1 MSKSIGFRLRNEALN
16 ENRTPT
22 VSIDEKYGIYRNLE
36 EACLKI
42 PITQRSIGLTVCIE
56 TAQGIVKE
64 YWWQET
70 IADEGLVKKYDE
82 EEIISLFNEIDTI
95 NERLDLIKNIQF
107 RIVEELPLVGEE
119 NIRYLVSNGIASGDN
134 KYDEYFWLV
143 EEQRYEKYGGINASG
158 SIIINNNYDFN
169 SDHFTQSTSNYI
181 TTVSLK
187 NPLGSL
193 IASSGNLIRFANTTT
208 GIIESV
214 TGADF
219 YIGKSN
225 KNQGI
230 IFNDDRVNIKGN
242 VKINDSYPVLS
253 GSNGLA
259 ISGNVMFIDYSGSI
273 SFSGNISLGGSIELR
288 STHISGSTV
297 GSITHSGSI
306 SVLCGANNIY
316 ITSGYMYFGV
326 NSSGSLSLYGTNV
339 NISGNTINISG
350 NDEFNVNVEDIT
362 LSGTTVTIKGSDNDV
377 ASVEICNNNRH
388 NIISIDSDSDIIE
401 IKSTNEINLSGSSIN
416 LYGSNIN
423 LTGNTTIRG
432 DINLLYSNYTYIKK
446 DNDILKIFNDDRDSK
461 INIQAS
467 NKITIATTDQNS
479 TGKIHIENDPYYL
492 DISSGGIILSNNNRD
507 WKFDFNDGSFHE
519 IL

>member
-16 ENRTPT
+16 ENRTPA

-42 PITQRSIGLTVCIE
+42 PITQRSIGLTICIE

-82 EEIISLFNEIDTI
+82 EEI
-95 NERLDLIKNIQF
+95 
-107 RIVEELPLVGEE
+107 
-119 NIRYLVSNGIASGDN
+119 NGIASGDN

-169 SDHFTQSTSNYI
+169 SDYFTQSTSNYI

-208 GIIESV
+208 GSIESI

-230 IFNDDRVNIKGN
+230 VFNDDSVNIKGN
-242 VKINDSYPVLS
+242 VKINNSYPVLS

-259 ISGNVMFIDYSGSI
+259 ISGNVMYIDSSGSI
-273 SFSGNISLGGSIELR
+273 NFSGTISLGGSIELR

-297 GSITHSGSI
+297 GPIAHVGDVTI
-306 SVLCGANNIY
+306 NCGTNYIG
-316 ITSGYMYFGV
+316 ITSGDLFLYGGSNIYFGT
-326 NSSGSLSLYGTNV
+326 NGAGSLLLFGSNV

-350 NDEFNVNVEDIT
+350 NDELNVNVEDIT

-377 ASVEICNNNRH
+377 ESIRICNSNN
-388 NIISIDSDSDIIE
+388 NNSIVINGDEDIIE
-401 IKSTNEINLSGSSIN
+401 IKSANEINLSGSYIN
-416 LYGSNIN
+416 LSGSNIN
-423 LTGNTTIRG
+423 L
-432 DINLLYSNYTYIKK
+432 LYSDYTYIKK

-479 TGKIHIENDPYYL
+479 TGKIHIENDSYYL
-492 DISSGGIILSNNNRD
+492 DISSGGIILSNNNKD

>member
-16 ENRTPT
+16 ENRTPA

-42 PITQRSIGLTVCIE
+42 PITQRSIGLTICIE

-82 EEIISLFNEIDTI
+82 EEIISIFNEIDTI

-169 SDHFTQSTSNYI
+169 SDYFTQSTSNYI

-208 GIIESV
+208 GSIESI

-230 IFNDDRVNIKGN
+230 VFNDDSVNIKGN
-242 VKINDSYPVLS
+242 VKINNSYPVLS

-259 ISGNVMFIDYSGSI
+259 ISGNVMYIDSSGSI
-273 SFSGNISLGGSIELR
+273 NFSGTISLGGSIELR

-297 GSITHSGSI
+297 GPIAHVGDVTI
-306 SVLCGANNIY
+306 NCGTNYIG
-316 ITSGYMYFGV
+316 ITSGDLFLYGGSNIYFGT
-326 NSSGSLSLYGTNV
+326 NGAGSLLLFGSNV

-350 NDEFNVNVEDIT
+350 NDELNVNVEDIT

-377 ASVEICNNNRH
+377 ESIRICNSNN
-388 NIISIDSDSDIIE
+388 NNSIVINGDEDIIE
-401 IKSTNEINLSGSSIN
+401 IKSANEINLSGSYIN
-416 LYGSNIN
+416 LSGSNIN
-423 LTGNTTIRG
+423 L
-432 DINLLYSNYTYIKK
+432 LYSDYTYIKK

-479 TGKIHIENDPYYL
+479 TGKIHIENDSYYL
-492 DISSGGIILSNNNRD
+492 DISSGGIILSNNNKD